1 MLTIITNIVV
11 GELEV
16 GLVCFCFVFKV
27 DIVIGIVLLVC
38 GPVGLFGL
46 QLQTLYT
53 VSLYLL
59 RAKQPHQF
67 YFVRKRVGAGRPKR
81 QHFGLVAVFVSRS
94 NTTDGVFRVSIK
106 GCPPSAERPLD
117 TSVENSRLGRSIAV
131 GHSF

>member
-1 MLTIITNIVV
+1 MLSLFVPPPLSPSIAFLL
-11 GELEV
+11 LEV
-16 GLVCFCFVFKV
+16 GLVWFCFVFKV

-81 QHFGLVAVFVSRS
+81 QHLWTCCRLCVALEHDRR
-94 NTTDGVFRVSIK
+94 RVS
-106 GCPPSAERPLD
+106 SLD
-117 TSVENSRLGRSIAV
+117 QRLSTKRRATS
-131 GHSF
+131 